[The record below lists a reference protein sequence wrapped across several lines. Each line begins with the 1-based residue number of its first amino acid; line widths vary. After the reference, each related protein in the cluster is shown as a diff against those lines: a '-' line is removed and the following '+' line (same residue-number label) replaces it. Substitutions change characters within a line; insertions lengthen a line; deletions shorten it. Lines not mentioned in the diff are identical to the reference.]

1 MSVIDIDGLL
11 GDVTAEAPCGEDL
24 EYDPGFSRLESMA
37 QEKPERQYGG
47 TIIPAEPP
55 DWVNVKKTAV
65 ELLART
71 HDLRI
76 TVYLTR
82 ALLNTDGLQ
91 GFSDG
96 LSLLRGLIEK
106 SWEGLYPRLDPDD
119 DNDPTSRINIISALI
134 DPETTLRNIREMPL
148 VVSRIAGRFSFRDMQ
163 IAAGVLKPIGA
174 KDDKTPPPEQNMID
188 SAFQDVDLMV
198 LRDTALALAQSRDNA
213 TAIEAA
219 ITDRVGI
226 LQSINL
232 SSLRD
237 LMQEMYVIVAGWLA
251 RRGYVEPSAE
261 PEAPEADADMPGAD
275 ADQQASTAKGPKLV
289 VGELNN
295 REDVIRMLDK
305 LCEYFARHEPSSPVP
320 FLLKR
325 AKRLMDKDFME
336 VLRDL
341 APGGTDHAKVILGLD
356 EQTLG

>member
-11 GDVTAEAPCGEDL
+11 CDVAAEAPCGEDL
-24 EYDPGFSRLESMA
+24 EYDPNFIRLETLA
-37 QEKPERQYGG
+37 QETPERQYGG

-55 DWVNVKKTAV
+55 DWVNVKKTAL
-65 ELLART
+65 ELFTRT
-71 HDLRI
+71 RDLRV
-76 TVYLTR
+76 TVYLVR
-82 ALLNTDGLQ
+82 ALLHTDGLQ

-96 LSLLRGLIEK
+96 LHLLRGLIEK
-106 SWEGLYPRLDPDD
+106 FWEGLYPKLDPDD
-119 DNDPTSRINIISALI
+119 DNDPTLRINIVSALI
-134 DPETTLRNIREMPL
+134 DPEATLRNIREMPL
-148 VVSRIAGRFSFRDMQ
+148 VVSRIVGRFSFRDMQ
-163 IAAGVLKPIGA
+163 IAAGVLKPIVA
-174 KDDKTPPPEQNMID
+174 KDDKTPLPEQAMID

-198 LRDTALALAQSRDNA
+198 LRDTALALEQIKVNS
-213 TAIEAA
+213 TAIEAVL
-219 ITDRVGI
+219 TDQVGI
-226 LQSINL
+226 LQSLNL
-232 SSLRD
+232 SPLRE
-237 LMQEMYVIVAGWLA
+237 LSQEMYVIVAGWLS
-251 RRGYVEPSAE
+251 RRGYVEPSSE
-261 PEAPEADADMPGAD
+261 PEASESDIETSDSDAG
-275 ADQQASTAKGPKLV
+275 QQAGLAKGPKLV

-356 EQTLG
+356 EQPPS